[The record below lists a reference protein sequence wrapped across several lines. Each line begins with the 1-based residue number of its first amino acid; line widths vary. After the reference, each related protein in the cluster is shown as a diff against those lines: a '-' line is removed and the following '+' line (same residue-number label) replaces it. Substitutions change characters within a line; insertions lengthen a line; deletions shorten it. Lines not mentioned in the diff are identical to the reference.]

1 MSVERAAHAGLAQRL
16 FAGPHAVHLLRA
28 AWPAAVGEE
37 LARRTEVLGI
47 DGHVLRVRIPDG
59 RFRRVVNR
67 MRPEILAHL
76 RASLGPLAPA
86 QLGLVEGAPGAGSEA
101 RPARPRQAPA
111 QEAAPPA
118 EPSAALRESA
128 GRIADPE
135 IRELFLA
142 CAARYLRRGR
152 R

>member
-16 FAGPHAVHLLRA
+16 FAGPRAVHLLRA

-67 MRPEILAHL
+67 MRPEILARL
-76 RASLGPLAPA
+76 RASVGPLAPA
-86 QLGLVEGAPGAGSEA
+86 QLGLVEAAPGPAPEA
-101 RPARPRQAPA
+101 KPVPARETPAPIS
-111 QEAAPPA
+111 APPA

-128 GRIADPE
+128 ARIADPE

-142 CAARYLRRGR
+142 CAARYLSRR
-152 R
+152 